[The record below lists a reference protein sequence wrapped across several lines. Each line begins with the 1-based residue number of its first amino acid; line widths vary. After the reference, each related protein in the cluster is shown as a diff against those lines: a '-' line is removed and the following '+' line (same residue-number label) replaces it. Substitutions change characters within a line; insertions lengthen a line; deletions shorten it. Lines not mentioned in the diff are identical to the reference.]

1 MQIDFEIFNNP
12 FTPCHAASQT
22 IILPLRRDA
31 SIPSRTGHRKIILNN
46 IKNRP
51 L

>member
-1 MQIDFEIFNNP
+1 MQIDFEIFNSP
-12 FTPCHAASQT
+12 STHCHTVSQT

-31 SIPSRTGHRKIILNN
+31 SIPSRTGHIEIILNN
-46 IKNRP
+46 IKNSP